1 MKQYRI
7 TSDNLNMDGKD
18 DCYLD
23 PNDPIQEIKVLQY
36 LGGINAQGR
45 LHEYKI
51 MHQEKAQGSNISV
64 TGNEKGEL
72 MKKHNI
78 KPGTPEW
85 FKLWFSLPYM
95 TGERPVDHKNKGR

>member
-1 MKQYRI
+1 MKQYKI
-7 TSDNLNMDGKD
+7 TSENIGQDSPD

-23 PNDPIQEIKVLQY
+23 PSDPINEIKVLQY

-45 LHEYKI
+45 LYEYRMKN
-51 MHQEKAQGSNISV
+51 QEKAQGSNISV

-72 MKKHNI
+72 MKRHNI

-85 FKLWFSLPYM
+85 FKLWFSLPYL
-95 TGERPVDHKNKGR
+95 TGEKPVDKNR